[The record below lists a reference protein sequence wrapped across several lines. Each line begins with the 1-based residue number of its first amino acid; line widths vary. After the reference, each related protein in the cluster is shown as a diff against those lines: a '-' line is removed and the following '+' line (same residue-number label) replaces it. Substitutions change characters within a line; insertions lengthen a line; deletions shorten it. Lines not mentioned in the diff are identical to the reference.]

1 MSSWRRL
8 PSPQCSHIWGG
19 TKCSTRL
26 LHGTEDSALAARG
39 RRTAS
44 AGLPGLRMLHL
55 IDEQQLETLAE
66 RRDGGEVLAGGT

>member
-1 MSSWRRL
+1 MTFSGLVSEVIQVSLIQIQDMFCYRGQTTLLW
-8 PSPQCSHIWGG
+8 QC
-19 TKCSTRL
+19 
-26 LHGTEDSALAARG
+26 G

>member
-1 MSSWRRL
+1 MYRGQTTLLW
-8 PSPQCSHIWGG
+8 QC
-19 TKCSTRL
+19 
-26 LHGTEDSALAARG
+26 G

-66 RRDGGEVLAGGT
+66 RRDGGEVLAGFTWGRLADFYGGEREVESD